1 MSKSTNRR
9 KSIAIALAVLGV
21 AGLSLASAA
30 QLNLSGP
37 ASVQSGILAVN
48 ADCQPAAS
56 KITVSFAAPVLTT
69 TAGVTS
75 YASAA
80 VNLAGIDVTSTG
92 CVGKNYQLAL
102 LGASGA
108 PVTSAAAVTGQI
120 SATNAAPLTL
130 AIPAGQDNN
139 IKTVALTIYS

>member
-30 QLNLSGP
+30 QLNLTGT

-48 ADCQPAAS
+48 ADCQTAA
-56 KITVSFAAPVLTT
+56 ITVAFSAPVRT
-69 TAGVTS
+69 GTS
-75 YASAA
+75 YASAN
-80 VNLAGIDVTSTG
+80 VNLAGIDNAVG
-92 CVGKNYQLAL
+92 KCVGKSYKLAL
-102 LGASGA
+102 LDGSNALVAGTTEQTGSIAAS
-108 PVTSAAAVTGQI
+108 T
-120 SATNAAPLTL
+120 LTI

-139 IKTVALTIYS
+139 IKTVALTIFS